1 MKNVNI
7 PMLLFAIA
15 TAVCIML
22 IGVSIAEKS
31 VLGII
36 LSIIAVI
43 IVTGLGFTTKKKM
56 RENGRI

>member
-1 MKNVNI
+1 
-7 PMLLFAIA
+7 MLLFAIA

-22 IGVSIAEKS
+22 IGVAVAEKS
-31 VLGII
+31 LLGII

>member
-7 PMLLFAIA
+7 PMLLFAIL
-15 TAVCIML
+15 TAICIML
-22 IGVSIAEKS
+22 IGVAIAERS
-31 VLGII
+31 LLGII

>member
-7 PMLLFAIA
+7 PMLLIAIA

-22 IGVSIAEKS
+22 IGVAIGERSL
-31 VLGII
+31 LGII

-56 RENGRI
+56 RENGKL

>member
-7 PMLLFAIA
+7 PMLLIAIA

-22 IGVSIAEKS
+22 IGVAIAEKS
-31 VLGII
+31 LLGII

-43 IVTGLGFTTKKKM
+43 IFTGLGFTTKKKM
-56 RENGRI
+56 RENGRL